1 VSGCGVACR
10 VTGTDGRNP
19 PNAIFTGCPYAI
31 RHAGASLLT
40 MSTTFL
46 TGSTGFVG
54 QAVLARLLE
63 RTDRHVHTLVRA
75 KNQDDADAR
84 MRGVLHAL
92 YDDVDRYADRVHAVP
107 GDLVEPDLGLS
118 DETRDRVATEVDEV
132 LHCGASVSFDL
143 PLRDSRAINL
153 AGTARMLGFAEACV
167 ERGGLR
173 RMTYVSTAYVAGTRR
188 NEVREDEL
196 DAGQDFRNPYE
207 QSKHEAE
214 TIVRAHQR
222 KLPITIARPSIVVG
236 ERGTGWTSS
245 FNVIYGPLRAFASG
259 AYPVLP
265 GRSSAIIDVVTV
277 DYVADGVL
285 ALTAAPEAE
294 GGTYHLVAG
303 DEAATLGELGEL
315 AADRFD
321 VPMPRLLP
329 PAVYRRLVHPLV
341 KRRASPRARRALRR
355 SEMFFP
361 YFSLGVRFD
370 DRRARKLLDPLGIRP
385 VPMDKHFGAM
395 VDFAETARWG
405 KNPISRARAAELA
418 EAPGGRLHRPHPSA
432 RREGREREA
441 VSAR

>member
-1 VSGCGVACR
+1 
-10 VTGTDGRNP
+10 
-19 PNAIFTGCPYAI
+19 
-31 RHAGASLLT
+31 

-46 TGSTGFVG
+46 TGATGFVG

-63 RTDRHVHTLVRA
+63 RTDRHIHTLVRA
-75 KNQDDADAR
+75 ENQENADAR
-84 MRGVLHAL
+84 MRGVLAAL

-118 DETRDRVATEVDEV
+118 EEARDRVATAVDEIV
-132 LHCGASVSFDL
+132 HCGASVSFEL
-143 PLRDSRAINL
+143 PLRDSRAINV
-153 AGTARMLGFAEACV
+153 AGTARMLGLAEACV

-188 NEVREDEL
+188 DEVREDEL
-196 DAGQDFRNPYE
+196 GAGQDFRNPYE

-214 TIVRAHQR
+214 TMVRAHQA

-265 GRSSAIIDVVTV
+265 GRSNAIVDVVTV
-277 DYVADGVL
+277 DYVADAVL

-303 DEAATLGELGEL
+303 DGAATLGELGEL

-321 VPMPRLLP
+321 QPMPRLLP
-329 PAVYRRLVHPLV
+329 PAVYLRLVHPLV
-341 KRRASPRARRALRR
+341 LRRAGPRARRALRR
-355 SEMFFP
+355 SEIFFP

-370 DRRARKLLDPLGIRP
+370 DRRARELLDPLGIRP
-385 VPMDKHFGAM
+385 VPMTKHFGAM
-395 VDFAETARWG
+395 VDFAEAARWG

-418 EAPGGRLHRPHPSA
+418 EAPGGRLHRPHPSV
-432 RREGREREA
+432 RGRERRET

>member
-1 VSGCGVACR
+1 
-10 VTGTDGRNP
+10 
-19 PNAIFTGCPYAI
+19 
-31 RHAGASLLT
+31 

-46 TGSTGFVG
+46 TGATGFVG
-54 QAVLARLLE
+54 QTVLARLLE
-63 RTDRHVHTLVRA
+63 RTDRHIHTLVRA
-75 KNQDDADAR
+75 ENQDDADAR

-92 YDDVDRYADRVHAVP
+92 YDDVDRYADRIHAVP

-118 DETRDRVATEVDEV
+118 DQTRDRVATEVDEIV
-132 LHCGASVSFDL
+132 HCGASVSFDL
-143 PLRDSRAINL
+143 PLRDSRAINV
-153 AGTARMLGFAEACV
+153 AGTARMLGLAEACV

-188 NEVREDEL
+188 NEVREEEL

-214 TIVRAHQR
+214 TIVHAHQR

-245 FNVIYGPLRAFASG
+245 FNVIYGPLRAFGSG

-265 GRSSAIIDVVTV
+265 GRSSAIIDVVPV
-277 DYVADGVL
+277 DYVADGIL

-321 VPMPRLLP
+321 QPMPRLLP
-329 PAVYRRLVHPLV
+329 PVVYRRLVHPLV
-341 KRRASPRARRALRR
+341 MRRASPRTRRALRR

-361 YFSLGVRFD
+361 YFSLGARFD
-370 DRRARKLLDPLGIRP
+370 DRRARELLHPLGIRP
-385 VPMDKHFGAM
+385 VPMAEHFDAM
-395 VDFAETARWG
+395 VDFAEAARWG
-405 KNPISRARAAELA
+405 RNPISRARAADLA
-418 EAPGGRLHRPHPSA
+418 EAPGGRLHRPRPSTD
-432 RREGREREA
+432 RREGRRET